1 MTPGAKVRAALA
13 QALAVLERHPELER
27 ETVQVSADWFDGACI
42 HVRSLGPFLAAHHGV
57 AVGRPVP
64 TASGLRRS
72 VRVEGVEFWD
82 VMPWPV
88 ESREGVCC
96 G

>member
-1 MTPGAKVRAALA
+1 MSAGPKVRAAML
-13 QALAVLERHPELER
+13 QALAVLGRHPELDAEVYSVR
-27 ETVQVSADWFDGACI
+27 ADWCDDASV
-42 HVRSLGPFLAAHHGV
+42 HVRSLDAFLAAHREV

-64 TASGLRRS
+64 NAAGLRRS
-72 VRVEGVEFWD
+72 VRVDGVEFWD

-88 ESREGVCC
+88 ESREEVCC

>member
-1 MTPGAKVRAALA
+1 MSAGPKVRAAML
-13 QALAVLERHPELER
+13 QALAVLERHPELDA

-42 HVRSLGPFLAAHHGV
+42 HVRSLDAFLAAHREV

-72 VRVEGVEFWD
+72 VKVDGVEFWD